1 MTKEN
6 YLDLYDFWKNK
17 SLNNGFTLKQFLF
30 HVNRFL
36 TEDGKR
42 CHETI
47 AIASKLAY
55 KALVEERKIELSL
68 QSAIWIN

>member
-1 MTKEN
+1 MEKEN
-6 YLDLYDFWKNK
+6 YTSIYDFWRNK
-17 SLNNGFTLKQFLF
+17 SLNKGFTLKQFLF

-36 TEDGKR
+36 TEDGKK

-55 KALVEERKIELSL
+55 KALVEERSAELIL
-68 QSAIWIN
+68 Q